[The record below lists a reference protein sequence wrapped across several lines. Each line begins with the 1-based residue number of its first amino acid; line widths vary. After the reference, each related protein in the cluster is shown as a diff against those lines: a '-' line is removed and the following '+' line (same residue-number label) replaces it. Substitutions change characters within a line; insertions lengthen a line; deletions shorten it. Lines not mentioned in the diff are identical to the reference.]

1 MDDRIKDVWV
11 ETNEG
16 LVSSRLFAGGH
27 DELIDIVRNL
37 FSEFHV
43 GPMPT
48 EVYVKAMEVA
58 LVDFENGAL
67 KENLSREDCMGVSK
81 KEAVW

>member
-1 MDDRIKDVWV
+1 
-11 ETNEG
+11 
-16 LVSSRLFAGGH
+16 
-27 DELIDIVRNL
+27 
-37 FSEFHV
+37 
-43 GPMPT
+43 MPT

>member
-1 MDDRIKDVWV
+1 MRD
-11 ETNEG
+11 
-16 LVSSRLFAGGH
+16 
-27 DELIDIVRNL
+27 L

-48 EVYVKAMEVA
+48 EVYVRAMEVA

-81 KEAVW
+81 KEAGW